1 MTLMSEIKP
10 EDVEA
15 LIETFESSTWEEL
28 RLKVGDFE
36 LFVSKTSSAQ
46 GLSSNPPAHSRQS
59 VDPVFGATHASAP
72 AAPPHSD
79 AAAGGTSRDVDFPLH
94 WVAVRAPNL
103 GTFYR
108 APKPG
113 APPYVTVGQPV
124 QANTEVCLIE
134 VMKLFTTVLAGT
146 DGVVRQVLVEDTELV
161 EYDQPLILIEP
172 E

>member
-1 MTLMSEIKP
+1 MSDIKR

-15 LIETFESSTWEEL
+15 LIDTFQSSTWEEL

-36 LFVSKTSSAQ
+36 LFLSKISSAQ
-46 GLSSNPPAHSRQS
+46 GLPS
-59 VDPVFGATHASAP
+59 HASPQVPPLAEP
-72 AAPPHSD
+72 ARFAATQTTATAAPPHPDSSSARRLSD
-79 AAAGGTSRDVDFPLH
+79 ADFPQHL
-94 WVAVRAPNL
+94 VAVRAPNL

-113 APPYVTVGQPV
+113 AQPYVSVGQRV

-134 VMKLFTTVLAGT
+134 VMKLFTTVLAGSA
-146 DGVVRQVLVEDTELV
+146 GVVRKVLVEDAELV

-172 E
+172 V

>member
-46 GLSSNPPAHSRQS
+46 GLPSRPPAHSHQ
-59 VDPVFGATHASAP
+59 VDPVFGATHATAP

-79 AAAGGTSRDVDFPLH
+79 ASTGRRSGDVGFPQH

-113 APPYVTVGQPV
+113 APPYVIVGQRV

-172 E
+172 D

>member
-1 MTLMSEIKP
+1 MPEIKP

-15 LIETFESSTWEEL
+15 VIETFEASSWEEL

-36 LFVSKTSSAQ
+36 LFLSKTGNAQ
-46 GLSSNPPAHSRQS
+46 GLPSHPS
-59 VDPVFGATHASAP
+59 VHVSPDAAATGFAVTHATAT
-72 AAPPHSD
+72 AAPPHPDSSS
-79 AAAGGTSRDVDFPLH
+79 GRKSRDADFPPQ

-113 APPYVTVGQPV
+113 APPYINIGQRV

-134 VMKLFTTVLAGT
+134 VMKLFTAVLAGT
-146 DGVVRQVLVEDTELV
+146 TGVVRKVLVEDAALV

-172 E
+172 D

>member
-1 MTLMSEIKP
+1 MPEIKP

-36 LFVSKTSSAQ
+36 LFLSKIGNAQ
-46 GLSSNPPAHSRQS
+46 GLPSHRPAHVPPSA
-59 VDPVFGATHASAP
+59 DLAGFAATHATVP
-72 AAPPHSD
+72 AAPPHPDSSSGRKSSD
-79 AAAGGTSRDVDFPLH
+79 ADFPQH

-146 DGVVRQVLVEDTELV
+146 SGVVRQVLVEDAELV

-172 E
+172 D